1 MEAFFRVFFWN
12 QNNHWLINIQNHDQ
26 ILMRIDHAVW
36 ATAALGPEVNQPVPR
51 PTYFKINLWVQFDF
65 IYGSSKSLLQEIFF
79 ALEILSIT

>member
-26 ILMRIDHAVW
+26 MLMRTDHAVW
-36 ATAALGPEVNQPVPR
+36 ATAALGPEVDQPDAP
-51 PTYFKINLWVQFDF
+51 PTYFKINLDF